1 MHCVNSFKPQENTQQ
16 IVRYSTILGQV
27 VVVQVV
33 QVVVQVV
40 VVVVVQVVQ
49 LVVVQLVVVVVQQLT
64 GPGVFFFPLSID

>member
-33 QVVVQVV
+33 QL
-40 VVVVVQVVQ
+40 VQ